1 MNGTEIPIQ
10 QKLSKIYILF
20 KSYYIFIVFL
30 LSSCS
35 SFENNDK
42 VLLARLG
49 DSYLYEHQVV
59 PLINPKLLPVD
70 SLTFIHQYINNWAQ
84 EELLLQK
91 AILNINQDQLE
102 IDKRLESYRRSLL
115 IHAYEQKL
123 IEQSLDTLVSEAQLQ
138 SHFNLHADDYVL
150 ADKITKVIFVKT
162 SVMAPKLDSLET
174 WLFNKDSLFIDNIE
188 TYCHQ
193 YSKRFYYNP
202 NEWLIWD
209 DFKQVFNGEIDF
221 SSLSI
226 TNNTM
231 IIEDTLDTYFIRILD
246 LKEQGEIAPLEYVI
260 EEIKSILLNQRKLK
274 TIEIIKTKLF
284 EDAKQSHQFEIY

>member
-1 MNGTEIPIQ
+1 
-10 QKLSKIYILF
+10 
-20 KSYYIFIVFL
+20 

-35 SFENNDK
+35 SFENNDEI
-42 VLLARLG
+42 LLARLG
-49 DSYLYEHQVV
+49 DSYLYEHQVTS
-59 PLINPKLLPVD
+59 LINNKLSSTD
-70 SLTFIHQYINNWAQ
+70 SLAFIQQFINNWAQ

-123 IEQSLDTLVSEAQLQ
+123 IEQSLDTLILEDQLKSYYIQ
-138 SHFNLHADDYVL
+138 HADDYIL
-150 ADKITKVIFVKT
+150 ADKITKVIFIKT
-162 SVMAPKLDSLET
+162 SIMAPKLDSLKIL
-174 WLFNKDSLFIDNIE
+174 LFDKDTLLVDAIE

-202 NEWLIWD
+202 YEWLMWE
-209 DFKQVFNGEIDF
+209 DFEQIFSGEFDI
-221 SSLSI
+221 STLSM

-231 IIEDTLDTYFIRILD
+231 ILKDSLDVYFIRLLN
-246 LKEQGEIAPLEYVI
+246 LKEQGEIAPLEYVK

-274 TIEIIKTKLF
+274 TVELIKTKLF
-284 EDAKQSHQFEIY
+284 EDAKLSRQFEIY